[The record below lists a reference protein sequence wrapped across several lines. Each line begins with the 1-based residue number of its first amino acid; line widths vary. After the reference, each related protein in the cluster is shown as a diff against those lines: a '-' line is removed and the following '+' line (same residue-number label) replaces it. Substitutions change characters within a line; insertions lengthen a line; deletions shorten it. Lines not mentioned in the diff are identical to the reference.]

1 MATPKN
7 ILVMHGPNLNLLGT
21 REPAHYGSATL
32 ATINQKLTD
41 RARTAGVTLE
51 TYQSNIEGE
60 LVSWIQEARTKADA
74 VILNLDFGHPFGF
87 IERQPHFNGFSGP
100 VLDGV

>member
-1 MATPKN
+1 MLRSRSNARASLKRKAENKTLMATPNN
-7 ILVMHGPNLNLLGT
+7 ILVVHGPNLNLLGT

-60 LVSWIQEARTKADA
+60 LVEIGRAH
-74 VILNLDFGHPFGF
+74 V
-87 IERQPHFNGFSGP
+87 
-100 VLDGV
+100 